1 MGRPAAAEIE
11 VDAATRAAQ
20 DAASDPAASAWVSA
34 NAGAGKTFVLARRV
48 VRLLL
53 DGADPGRILCITFT
67 KAAAAQMAMRVFD
80 TLREWTTLSDRALGK
95 ELHGLLGRPVDA
107 TERARARRLFARALD
122 TPGGLKI
129 QTIHAFCERLL
140 QQFPFEANVAGHFEV
155 LEQRDVDALTD
166 AARRSALADAARH
179 RDGPLGAAL
188 ATVLSYASD
197 FVHEQ
202 AVVELI
208 KRRDRLRTWIH
219 AHDTLDAAL
228 DDLRQ
233 RLGVAPDDT
242 AQSARAAVLDECA
255 LDTADIARL
264 VDLLRQGSKSDRDAA
279 ARLAPFLDATDDDAR
294 IDAWIDFCTKNDGE
308 LRVAG
313 SLVTNKVKDRWPGLS
328 ETLEAEISRLQVVFD
343 RLAAVE
349 CYLTTAALVRL
360 ADAAIGQ
367 YERMKSARGAL
378 DFDDLIAKA
387 AGLLSRSDAA
397 AWVHYKLDGG
407 IDHVLVDEAQDT
419 SRRQWH
425 VIRSMVEDFFAGE
438 GASQTTRTLFAVGD
452 QKQSIF
458 SFQGAAPAWFTA
470 MQRDLGRRAGAA
482 GLVWRDPSLHL
493 SFRSVPTVLAAVDRT
508 FAAEDL
514 YRSLSEE
521 GVAPTHSAARHREP
535 GRVVIW
541 PMIEPPDRIEPP
553 DWTTPLDHLGEAS
566 PEAQLARRIANTV
579 ARWVHTGE
587 KLDIGKPIRPGG
599 ILILS
604 RIRGAQT
611 DAINRALK
619 SRGVP
624 IAGADRLILTDHIA
638 VKDLVAL
645 GRIVLLPEDDLSLAA
660 LLKSPL
666 IGLDEDTLF
675 ALAHGR
681 SGSLWVELARV
692 AADAPGLCRDV
703 MEQLA
708 EWRRRADFAGPHAFF
723 ARILGPERGRLKFM
737 GRLGAEAEDVLDEF
751 LAQALAFERSHVPSL
766 ESFLAWLETSATEIR
781 RDTDTVRDEVRVMTV
796 HGAKGLEADI
806 VFLVDGGMAPVH
818 ASHDPRIVALDD
830 DRDADASPLVWMRRL
845 KDMPAVVKARIETL
859 RDAAYEEY
867 LRLLYVAMTRA
878 RDRLYVC
885 GTRKKQATNRRGW
898 HELVTAALGEECTL
912 SEDADGDIS
921 LEWRPPSLPAM
932 VPRPPQPDLPL
943 GPHRP
948 DWLTRSAP
956 AAPAVPR
963 RLTPS
968 AALAGEDGADNAP
981 LLVAGRRQAG
991 AAAALTRG
999 RLVHRLLQSLP
1010 EVAPADRAAVAT
1022 RYLAAVAGDLAEV
1035 DRTTLVDEVLAVLA
1049 HPDFAAVFAPGSR
1062 AEVDIAGSLGD
1073 TTISGRIDRLAVT
1086 DGEVLIVDYKTN
1098 RPAPDRLDAVPPEY
1112 VAQLALYRTVLR
1124 RLYPGREVTAAL
1136 LWTDRPALMAIPAAA
1151 LDSAESALAA
1161 T

>member
-1 MGRPAAAEIE
+1 MGRLAPADIE
-11 VDAATRAAQ
+11 VDAATKAAQ
-20 DAASDPAASAWVSA
+20 DAASDPSASAWVSA

-53 DGADPGRILCITFT
+53 DGADPGRILCLTFT
-67 KAAAAQMAMRVFD
+67 KAAAAQMATRVFD
-80 TLREWTTLSDRALGK
+80 TLRVWATLSDRALGK
-95 ELHGLLGRPVDA
+95 ALQALLGRPVEA
-107 TERARARRLFARALD
+107 AERARARRLFARALD

-140 QQFPFEANVAGHFEV
+140 HQFPFEANVAGHFEV

-166 AARRSALADAARH
+166 SARRSVLAQAARDG
-179 RDGPLGAAL
+179 DGPLARAL

-197 FVHEQ
+197 LAHEL
-202 AVVELI
+202 AVADLI
-208 KRRDRLRTWIH
+208 RQRDRLTTWIH

-228 DDLRQ
+228 DDLRE

-242 AQSARAAVLDECA
+242 AEAARAAVLHECA
-255 LDTADIARL
+255 LDGADIARL
-264 VDLLRQGSKSDRDAA
+264 VDLLRQGSKADRDAA
-279 ARLAPFLDATDDDAR
+279 ARLAPFLDATDDNAR
-294 IDAWIDFCTKNDGE
+294 IDAWLDFCTRNDGE

-313 SLVTNKVKDRWPGLS
+313 SLVTNKVKDRWPGLA
-328 ETLEAEISRLQVVFD
+328 ETLEAEIARLQVVFD

-360 ADAAIGQ
+360 ADAAIGA
-367 YERMKSARGAL
+367 YEQMKSARGAL
-378 DFDDLIAKA
+378 DFDDLIVKTAQ
-387 AGLLSRSDAA
+387 LLSRSDAA

-438 GASQTTRTLFAVGD
+438 GASATMRTLFAVGD

-458 SFQGAAPAWFTA
+458 SFQGAAPAWFTR
-470 MQRDLGRRAGAA
+470 MQRDLGRRAVDA

-493 SFRSVPTVLAAVDRT
+493 SFRSVPTVLAAVDRV
-508 FAAEDL
+508 FADEPL

-521 GVAPTHSAARHREP
+521 DVAPTHSAARHREP

-541 PMIEPPDRIEPP
+541 PMIEPPDKIDPP
-553 DWTTPLDHLGEAS
+553 DWTTPLDHLGETS
-566 PEAQLARRIANTV
+566 PEEQLARRIANAV
-579 ARWVHTGE
+579 ARWIHTGE
-587 KLDIGKPIRPGG
+587 KLDTGEPIRPGG

-624 IAGADRLILTDHIA
+624 IAGADRLTLTDHIA
-638 VKDLVAL
+638 VKDLMAL
-645 GRIVLLPEDDLSLAA
+645 GRVVLLPEDDLSLAA
-660 LLKSPL
+660 LLMSPL
-666 IGLDEDTLF
+666 IGLDEDALF
-675 ALAHGR
+675 ALAYGR
-681 SGSLWVELARV
+681 KGTLWESLARA
-692 AADAPGLCRDV
+692 AADAPGPCRNAV
-703 MEQLA
+703 ERLT
-708 EWRRRADFAGPHAFF
+708 EWRQRADFAGPHAFF
-723 ARILGPERGRLKFM
+723 ARILGPERGRLKIM

-766 ESFLAWLETSATEIR
+766 EGFLAWLATTATEIR

-845 KDMPAVVKARIETL
+845 RDMPAVVKARIDAL

-885 GTRKKQATNRRGW
+885 GTRKKQATKRRGW
-898 HELVTAALGEECTL
+898 HELVTAALGEECER
-912 SEDADGDIS
+912 SEDPDGNVS
-921 LEWRPPSLPAM
+921 LEWRPPSLSTIAPGA
-932 VPRPPQPDLPL
+932 PQPNLPL

-948 DWLTRSAP
+948 DWLTCDAP
-956 AAPAVPR
+956 PAPPPPR

-968 AALAGEDGADNAP
+968 AALEGEAGAGDASA
-981 LLVAGRRQAG
+981 LVAGRREAG
-991 AAAALTRG
+991 VAAALTRG
-999 RLVHRLLQSLP
+999 RLIHRLLQSLP
-1010 EVAPADRAAVAT
+1010 DIAPADRAAAAV
-1022 RYLAAVAGDLAEV
+1022 RYLAAVAGDLAAAE
-1035 DRTTLVDEVLAVLA
+1035 RTALVDEVVAVLA
-1049 HPDFAAVFAPGSR
+1049 HPDFAAVFAPDSR
-1062 AEVDIAGSLGD
+1062 AEVDIAGRLGEAA
-1073 TTISGRIDRLAVT
+1073 ISGRIDRLAVT
-1086 DGEVLIVDYKTN
+1086 AGKVLIVDYKTN
-1098 RPAPDRLDAVPPEY
+1098 RPAPDRLEAVPAEY
-1112 VAQLALYRTVLR
+1112 IAQLALYRTVLR
-1124 RLYPGREVTAAL
+1124 RLYPGREVAAAL

-1151 LDSAESALAA
+1151 LDSAESAVRGG
-1161 T
+1161 